1 MEPQLSRIEK
11 GDGHGPPQVD
21 GNSAERREHYRH
33 LTVMRVAKV
42 VNEALQIEGLG
53 VVRNVSDGGM
63 MIEAHIAVDVGQI
76 IAVSLLED
84 RKVLGE
90 IMWKEG
96 NAIGISF
103 DAPVPIED
111 VLARPDRLGDGRK
124 VRLPRLQVN
133 RPGEATGTIGK
144 VPVGIC
150 DLSQRGAKLESQHR
164 FAVGEQILVA
174 RDGQKVRGTVKW
186 RKPGFCGVEF
196 HRLLPVDELLK
207 WLPQD

>member
-1 MEPQLSRIEK
+1 MEPQLSRIE
-11 GDGHGPPQVD
+11 GDGYGPPQVD

-33 LTVMRVAKV
+33 LTVMRVAKL

-63 MIEAHIAVDVGQI
+63 MIEAHIAVEVGQV

-90 IMWKEG
+90 ITWKEG

-124 VRLPRLQVN
+124 VRLPRLQVTAQVRRRVRLARFRSEYATSPNAAQSWKANIVLPSAN
-133 RPGEATGTIGK
+133 RYWSRAT
-144 VPVGIC
+144 
-150 DLSQRGAKLESQHR
+150 D
-164 FAVGEQILVA
+164 
-174 RDGQKVRGTVKW
+174 
-186 RKPGFCGVEF
+186 RKCAAP
-196 HRLLPVDELLK
+196 
-207 WLPQD
+207 